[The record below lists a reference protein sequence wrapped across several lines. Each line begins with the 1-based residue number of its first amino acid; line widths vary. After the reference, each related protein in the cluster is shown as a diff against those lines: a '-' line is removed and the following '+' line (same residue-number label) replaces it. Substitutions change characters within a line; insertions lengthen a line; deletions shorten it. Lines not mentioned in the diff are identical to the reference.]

1 VKIFF
6 HEENSLSMK
15 AWTFT
20 KSKSN
25 IYEIKKS
32 SAYKINAKANKIGE
46 DRNYLFILGYL
57 KLL

>member
-1 VKIFF
+1 
-6 HEENSLSMK
+6 MK

-25 IYEIKKS
+25 IYEIKK
-32 SAYKINAKANKIGE
+32 AANKINAKANKIGE